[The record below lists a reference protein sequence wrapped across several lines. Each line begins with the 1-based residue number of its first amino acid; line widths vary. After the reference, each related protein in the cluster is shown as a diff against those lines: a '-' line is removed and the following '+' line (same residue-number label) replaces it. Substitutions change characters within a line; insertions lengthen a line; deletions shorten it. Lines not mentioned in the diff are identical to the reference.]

1 MIFNFVFFFFFV
13 CLILTDC
20 QGRGGKKMAFLF
32 MVPHK
37 AILRTE
43 LLLGLFQQ
51 PVDISKI

>member
-1 MIFNFVFFFFFV
+1 MIFNFVFFFFV

>member
-1 MIFNFVFFFFFV
+1 MIFNFVFFLFNADG
-13 CLILTDC
+13 LPG
-20 QGRGGKKMAFLF
+20 QRGKKMAFLF
-32 MVPHK
+32 MMPHK